1 MLLNDAFENLD
12 KTMNFHTFVL
22 SKFKWECNA
31 LTEITRGSMGR
42 RNSVGETMLG
52 CFRQNICYSL
62 AVTMQNNIVHMT
74 SHHADNLKY
83 GFTDASGLDKRK
95 LVTTHG
101 AASME
106 KAQLGDN
113 KQ

>member
-1 MLLNDAFENLD
+1 MLLSGIVENLD

-62 AVTMQNNIVHMT
+62 AVTMSNNIVHMT
-74 SHHADNLKY
+74 SYHADNLKY

>member
-1 MLLNDAFENLD
+1 
-12 KTMNFHTFVL
+12 MNFHTFML

-42 RNSVGETMLG
+42 RKVGETMLG
-52 CFRQNICYSL
+52 CFRQNICYSI
-62 AVTMQNNIVHMT
+62 AVTMPNNIVHMT
-74 SHHADNLKY
+74 SYHADNLKY
-83 GFTDASGLDKRK
+83 GFTDASGIDKLK

-106 KAQLGDN
+106 KAHTGDK

>member
-1 MLLNDAFENLD
+1 MLLRDAIENLD

-42 RNSVGETMLG
+42 RIVGETMLG

-62 AVTMQNNIVHMT
+62 AETMPNNIVHMT

-83 GFTDASGLDKRK
+83 SFTDASGYNKRK
-95 LVTTHG
+95 LVTTPG
-101 AASME
+101 AVSME
-106 KAQLGDN
+106 KARTGEKN
-113 KQ
+113 A